1 MTLERS
7 LSILQ
12 TKTKTLG
19 PRGFYLASSATWNAL
34 PVHLCDPELSLNS
47 FKTELKTHF
56 FLDPTWAT
64 SRYIYHLICS
74 SCTPTWSF
82 ISFRVQVSVLN
93 WIELTLQLWWSLQTR
108 PNEWFWPGVR
118 ESNGLR
124 LEWVEVKT
132 IMRPCLRFPACG
144 WGCIRWKAPCRKGC
158 GWYVKLTWLAFLSL
172 YYIL

>member
-7 LSILQ
+7 LSIPR
-12 TKTKTLG
+12 TKTKTLS
-19 PRGFYLASSATWNAL
+19 PRGFYLASSAAWNAL
-34 PVHLCDPELSLNS
+34 PMHLRDPELSLNS
-47 FKTELKTHF
+47 FKTKLKLTF
-56 FLDPTWAT
+56 FLTPPGL
-64 SRYIYHLICS
+64 HL
-74 SCTPTWSF
+74 SF
-82 ISFRVQVSVLN
+82 NLFVVYANVIFYKFPRASVCIELN

-124 LEWVEVKT
+124 LEWVEVET
-132 IMRPCLRFPACG
+132 IMRPFLRFPACG

-158 GWYVKLTWLAFLSL
+158 GWYVKLTWLALLSL